1 MAGSDLYIFQTIFSA
16 FRRARRRCRMM
27 RVYSA
32 RLPFYFLAVQ
42 AAVFDRRKMRGEKS
56 RSIREAGG
64 GNTGDLAACYCREK
78 LRTWGEGREEEEE
91 GGREGTFVETRGSLA
106 DIYIRIEPIRI
117 YYATCYAMHA

>member
-1 MAGSDLYIFQTIFSA
+1 
-16 FRRARRRCRMM
+16 MM

-91 GGREGTFVETRGSLA
+91 GGEGGDVCRDAGISRGY
-106 DIYIRIEPIRI
+106 IYTYRTYTYLLR
-117 YYATCYAMHA
+117 YVLRDARVA

>member
-1 MAGSDLYIFQTIFSA
+1 
-16 FRRARRRCRMM
+16 M

-78 LRTWGEGREEEEE
+78 LRTWGEGREEEEGGE
-91 GGREGTFVETRGSLA
+91 GGGGTFVETRGSLA
-106 DIYIRIEPIRI
+106 DIYTYRTYTHLLRC
-117 YYATCYAMHA
+117 TCYTMHAYHEYITSESRWSFHV